1 MPITVS
7 GTLTEVL
14 CFLLKWKDPFLEII
28 KQLFFKKIYF
38 NLSLNFVIR
47 SSQSESQLAPSVFAE
62 CIELLHRCKEY
73 NKPDFG
79 IEKKK

>member
-7 GTLTEVL
+7 GTLPEVL

-28 KQLFFKKIYF
+28 KQLFFKKPFF

-47 SSQSESQLAPSVFAE
+47 SSQSEPQSDLGCVFAD
-62 CIELLHRCKEY
+62 CIELLHQLQR
-73 NKPDFG
+73 
-79 IEKKK
+79 I